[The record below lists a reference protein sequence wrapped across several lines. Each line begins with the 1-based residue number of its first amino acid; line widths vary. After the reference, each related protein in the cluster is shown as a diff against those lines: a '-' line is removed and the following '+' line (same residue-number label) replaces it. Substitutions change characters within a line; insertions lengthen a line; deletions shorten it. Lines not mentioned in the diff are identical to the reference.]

1 MMSPKKMV
9 AKDSAAKR
17 KKDTISIELKII
29 GKHERGLCVAD
40 LAKLYDHSSSTI
52 CTIVKKE
59 EVKKLDVVK
68 GVTMIS
74 KQRPNL
80 LDVEL
85 LLVWINKKQLKGDSV
100 SEGITCAKAKAL
112 HMDLVRK
119 TLGTSSKEVLI
130 MWGKKCKILLKI
142 SP

>member
-40 LAKLYDHSSSTI
+40 LAKLYDRSSSTI
-52 CTIVKKE
+52 CTIV
-59 EVKKLDVVK
+59 
-68 GVTMIS
+68 TMIT